1 MQKVKKKHSD
11 KQQYKLVEVRAQ
23 CVKNKYLLPI
33 YYHIIIY
40 LEDLKLV
47 EKELFI

>member
-1 MQKVKKKHSD
+1 MQKIKIKTFWQTAIQVGWG
-11 KQQYKLVEVRAQ
+11 QAQ